1 MSRLT
6 CFRRRLPFRKQ
17 AGCLRKLRRQAVEFK
32 TARNAARVEDFDGID
47 EDEWTEDWEYDYYD
61 STSAADLFYYQF
73 QQALESQWK
82 RSVELLIPR
91 SPAAQA
97 DAVPDEGEVQLARTD
112 LSQVVEHLELQA
124 DAVARAERQCR
135 IRQVASLVPETELPA
150 AIRRLAAQPVSDQS
164 SESLSWLSLVVFFKP
179 FWIRSAESWTGQ
191 SKSSLI
197 QHLFVNYPVPEFLID
212 AWDHFQEAAEKR
224 FKWQHWLIILGQGGS
239 LSLVPGKTWRKMQ
252 QYLFDV
258 PWHELPEVP
267 RTPALACLY
276 AEVRRLGGDV
286 QIWKWLALHPAFAI
300 DPTEAGGEN
309 QMAFWYE
316 TVNWLIRHREQL
328 SAELSE
334 RILDW
339 AMHEF
344 LTREMLQRKFT
355 WKGRTFQAICQS
367 AQEFRRMVLFE
378 GYYAHYTAVRWRE
391 HGWDWNW
398 SDEWNQWKV
407 RELTTGVELQYEG
420 KMMRHCVAGYASR
433 CAKGTSAIF
442 RLTRNDQP
450 CLTLEVDPRT
460 YALVQARGKQNRS
473 ATAEEQRIVDLWM
486 SQKVDA
492 RESDKFPVS

>member
-6 CFRRRLPFRKQ
+6 CFRRRLPYRKQ
-17 AGCLRKLRRQAVEFK
+17 IACLSKLRQQSAEFK
-32 TARNAARVEDFDGID
+32 TTRSAPRVEDFLGND
-47 EDEWTEDWEYDYYD
+47 EEGWPEAWEYDCYD
-61 STSAADLFYYQF
+61 PTSAADRFYFQF

-82 RSVELLIPR
+82 RPVELLIPR
-91 SPAAQA
+91 PSASQA
-97 DAVPDEGEVQLARTD
+97 DAVPKEGEVQLARTD
-112 LSQVVEHLELQA
+112 LLQLVENLESQV
-124 DAVARAERQCR
+124 DALASAVSQGKIRR
-135 IRQVASLVPETELPA
+135 IETLVPETELPA
-150 AIRRLAAQPVSDQS
+150 AIRRLAAQQVADQT

-212 AWDHFQEAAEKR
+212 AWDHFQEAAEKQ

-239 LSLVPGKTWRKMQ
+239 LRLVPGKTWRKMQ
-252 QYLFDV
+252 QYLFDI
-258 PWHELPEVP
+258 PWHELPEVS

-309 QMAFWYE
+309 QMAFWSE
-316 TVNWLIRHREQL
+316 TVNWLVRHRDQL

-339 AMHEF
+339 AIHEF
-344 LTREMLQRKFT
+344 LTWEMLQRNFT
-355 WKGRTFQAICQS
+355 WKGRTFEAICQS
-367 AQEFRRMVLFE
+367 AQEFRRRIIFD
-378 GYYAHYTAVRWRE
+378 GYQAHYIAVRWRE
-391 HGWDWNW
+391 HGWNWSW

-407 RELTTGVELQYEG
+407 HELTTGVELQYEG
-420 KMMRHCVAGYASR
+420 KMMRHRVAGYASR
-433 CAKGTSAIF
+433 CVKGTSAIF

-460 YALVQARGKQNRS
+460 CTLTQARGKQNRS
-473 ATAEEQRIVDLWM
+473 STVEEQRVVDLWL
-486 SQKVDA
+486 SQKV
-492 RESDKFPVS
+492 EMQEVSA

>member
-32 TARNAARVEDFDGID
+32 TARNAPRVEEFLGID
-47 EDEWTEDWEYDYYD
+47 EAGWPEDWEYDYYD
-61 STSAADLFYYQF
+61 STSAADRFYYQF

-82 RSVELLIPR
+82 RPVELLIPR
-91 SPAAQA
+91 PSAAQV

-112 LSQVVEHLELQA
+112 LSRLVEKLESQA

-135 IRQVASLVPETELPA
+135 TRQVASLVPQTELPA
-150 AIRRLAAQPVSDQS
+150 AIRRLAAQSVTAPT

-191 SKSSLI
+191 SKASLI

-212 AWDHFQEAAEKR
+212 AWDHFQGAAEKR

-316 TVNWLIRHREQL
+316 TVNWLIRHRDQL
-328 SAELSE
+328 SAELGA

-339 AMHEF
+339 SMHEF
-344 LTREMLQRKFT
+344 LTQEALQRRFT
-355 WKGRTFQAICQS
+355 WKGRTFEAICHS
-367 AQEFRRMVLFE
+367 ARQFRRRIIFAGE
-378 GYYAHYTAVRWRE
+378 YYSHFAALRWQG
-391 HGWDWNW
+391 HGWDWAW
-398 SDEWNQWKV
+398 SEESVQWKV
-407 RELTTGVELQYEG
+407 RELTTGLELQYEG
-420 KMMRHCVAGYASR
+420 KVMRHCVAGYASC
-433 CAKGTSAIF
+433 CAKGASAIL
-442 RLTRNDQP
+442 RLTRNGQP
-450 CLTLEVDPRT
+450 CLTLEVDPRLRS
-460 YALVQARGKQNRS
+460 LVQARGKQNRE
-473 ATAEEQRIVDLWM
+473 ATAEERRIIDYWV
-486 SQKVDA
+486 SQTLQMQADA
-492 RESDKFPVS
+492 GF